1 MATKAAWNE
10 RARATTLVPALP
22 EPVAVFLD
30 GAAHLTRDDIDRL
43 TASDAGKRPVVWT
56 AWELL
61 RDRLDRAGL
70 QDLRVAAKRGAWL
83 AVNRSLVSL
92 GLIGIPDDAYWRI
105 VSYEGAGAARS
116 ARFAACALI
125 RPDLLDEEVLLPLL
139 EPWRAAFGDR
149 RPS

>member
-10 RARATTLVPALP
+10 RARATALVPALP
-22 EPVAVFLD
+22 ESVAAFLD

-43 TASDAGKRPVVWT
+43 AASDADKRPVIWT

-70 QDLRVAAKRGAWL
+70 ADLRIAAKRGAWL
-83 AVNRSLVSL
+83 AVNRSLASV
-92 GLIGIPDDAYWRI
+92 GLIGIPDDAYWRV

-125 RPDLLDEEVLLPLL
+125 RPDLVDEEVLLPLL
-139 EPWRAAFGDR
+139 EPWRSAFEDHVR
-149 RPS
+149 V

>member
-10 RARATTLVPALP
+10 RVRATALVPAMP
-22 EPVAVFLD
+22 EPVAAFLD
-30 GAAHLTRDDIDRL
+30 GAAHLTRDQIDRL
-43 TASDAGKRPVVWT
+43 AASDAGKRPVVWT

-70 QDLRVAAKRGAWL
+70 ADLRIAAKRSAWL
-83 AVNRSLVSL
+83 AVNRSLASL
-92 GLIGIPDDAYWRI
+92 GLLGVPDDAYWRV

-125 RPDLLDEEVLLPLL
+125 RPDLVDDEVLVALL
-139 EPWRAAFGDR
+139 EPWRTSLEDPIRA
-149 RPS
+149 

>member
-10 RARATTLVPALP
+10 RARATALVPALP
-22 EPVAVFLD
+22 ESVVVFLD
-30 GAAHLTRDDIDRL
+30 GAAHLTRDDIARL
-43 TASDAGKRPVVWT
+43 TASDAAKRPVVWT

-70 QDLRVAAKRGAWL
+70 ADLRVAAKRGAWL
-83 AVNRSLVSL
+83 AVNRSLASV

-105 VSYEGAGAARS
+105 ASYEGAGAARS

-125 RPDLLDEEVLLPLL
+125 RPDLVDEDVLSPLL
-139 EPWRAAFGDR
+139 EPWRLAFPDVAR
-149 RPS
+149 L

>member
-10 RARATTLVPALP
+10 RARVTTLVPALP
-22 EPVAVFLD
+22 ESVAVFLD
-30 GAAHLTRDDIDRL
+30 GAAHLTRADIDRL

-70 QDLRVAAKRGAWL
+70 TDLRVAAKRGAWL
-83 AVNRSLVSL
+83 AVNRSLASV
-92 GLIGIPDDAYWRI
+92 GLLGIPDDAYWRI

-116 ARFAACALI
+116 ARFAACALL
-125 RPDLLDEEVLLPLL
+125 RPDLVDEEVLAPLL
-139 EPWRAAFGDR
+139 EPWRSAFEGR
-149 RPS
+149 VPA

>member
-10 RARATTLVPALP
+10 RARTTALVPALP

-43 TASDAGKRPVVWT
+43 AASDAEKRQVVWT

-70 QDLRVAAKRGAWL
+70 ADLRIAAKRGAWL
-83 AVNRSLVSL
+83 AVNRSLASL
-92 GLIGIPDDAYWRI
+92 GLLGVPDDAYWRV

-125 RPDLLDEEVLLPLL
+125 RPDLVDDEVLVALL
-139 EPWRAAFGDR
+139 EPWRTALEGRIRA
-149 RPS
+149 

>member
-22 EPVAVFLD
+22 EPVAAFLD
-30 GAAHLTRDDIDRL
+30 GAARLTRDDIERL
-43 TASDAGKRPVVWT
+43 AHADAAKRPVVWT
-56 AWELL
+56 AWELV

-70 QDLRVAAKRGAWL
+70 VDLRIAAKRGAWL
-83 AVNRSLVSL
+83 AVNRSLASL

-125 RPDLLDEEVLLPLL
+125 RPDLLDEEVLIPLL
-139 EPWRAAFGDR
+139 EPWRAAFPEAAR
-149 RPS
+149 V